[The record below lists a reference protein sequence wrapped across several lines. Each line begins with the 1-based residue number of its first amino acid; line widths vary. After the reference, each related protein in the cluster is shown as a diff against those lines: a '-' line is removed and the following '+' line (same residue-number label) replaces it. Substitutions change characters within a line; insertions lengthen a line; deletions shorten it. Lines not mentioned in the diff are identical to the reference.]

1 MFIQQ
6 DKFKSNNISYIEK
19 LIQKI
24 NLSIFSTGYNLNN
37 IYLNLKKI
45 IATRTKLNT
54 KSTKS
59 TKN

>member
-45 IATRTKLNT
+45 ISTRTKLNT